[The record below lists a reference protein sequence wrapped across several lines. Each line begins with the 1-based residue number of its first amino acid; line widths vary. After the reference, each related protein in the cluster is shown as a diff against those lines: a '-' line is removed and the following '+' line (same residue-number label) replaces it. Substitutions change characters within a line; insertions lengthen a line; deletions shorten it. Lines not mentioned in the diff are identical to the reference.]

1 MALLKGN
8 FSQRDILVVD
18 DDKDIC
24 EILKEYII
32 RMGCFKNIVF
42 AHDGIMATLKLR
54 NQKFALILLDV
65 NMPKKSGVD
74 LIAEFDGNTLNKKES
89 VLVVS
94 GTLDK
99 DVISAMMNGGIKN
112 FLVKPFDEAAFQEK
126 ALKVLSAVNNVK

>member
-1 MALLKGN
+1 MAILKTTPN
-8 FSQRDILVVD
+8 QRDILVVD

-32 RMGCFKNIVF
+32 KMGCFKNIVF

-54 NQKFALILLDV
+54 NQRFAVILLDV

-74 LIAEFDGNTLNKKES
+74 LIAEFDGNSLNKKES
-89 VLVVS
+89 VIVVS

-99 DVISAMMNGGIKN
+99 EVISAFMSGNIKN
-112 FLVKPFDEAAFQEK
+112 FLVKPFDEAGFQEK
-126 ALKVLSAVNNVK
+126 VLKVLSVHK